1 MAARLEALGGT
12 SDLLPAETARWQA
25 VEQTA
30 RQVLARYGFQEVRTP
45 IIEYAEVFRQSL
57 GEATEVVQKQMYS
70 FQDRG
75 GREVALRPEGT
86 ASAVRAYLE
95 HGLDKTSGLVKWYYL
110 GPMFRAERP
119 QAGRRRQFHQ
129 LGVEVFGSAS
139 PRQDAEVLALL
150 MHLLSAL
157 GLVGAKLKV
166 NNLGCRK
173 DRPTMLEGLRAYYES
188 RRRELCSEC
197 QQRLLVNP
205 LRILDCKQPACQA
218 LAEGPALFTCADCIE
233 HFNRVLE
240 GLDALLGV
248 RHYVWE
254 QSLLPK
260 DLRDLRLVRGLDY
273 YTRTAFEVTHPG
285 LGAQDAMGGG
295 GRYDDLVQ
303 QMGGPAVPAIG
314 FALGLERVLMAM
326 EAEKVPPPSVPAPS
340 VFVATLGEAAQT
352 EGLKLLYELRQAGIA
367 AAGEYEARPLKRQ
380 LEQASKLG
388 CGYAALVGDD
398 ELAKQMVTLRDMA
411 KREQT
416 SVPWGQAVEELQR
429 RLTGKAGA

>member
-1 MAARLEALGGT
+1 MAPRLEALGGT

-45 IIEYAEVFRQSL
+45 ILEYTEVFRQSL
-57 GEATEVVQKQMYS
+57 GEATEVVQKQMYR

-86 ASAVRAYLE
+86 ASAVRCYLE
-95 HGLDKTSGLVKWYYL
+95 HGLDKTSGLVKWYYI

-139 PRQDAEVLALL
+139 PYQDAEVLALL

-157 GLVGAKLKV
+157 GLTKAVLNV
-166 NNLGCRK
+166 NNLGCRN
-173 DRPTMLEGLRAYYES
+173 DRPKMAEALRAHFA
-188 RRRELCSEC
+188 RHRDALCGDCRE
-197 QQRLLVNP
+197 RLTTNP
-205 LRILDCKQPACQA
+205 LRILDCKEPGCRQ
-218 LAEGPALFTCADCIE
+218 LAADLTPSQWVCEACAD
-233 HFNRVLE
+233 HVRRVL
-240 GLDALLGV
+240 GALGELSIA
-248 RHYVWE
+248 YE
-254 QSLLPK
+254 QDP
-260 DLRDLRLVRGLDY
+260 RMVRGLDY

-285 LGAQDAMGGG
+285 LGAQDAIGGG

-303 QMGGPAVPAIG
+303 QMGGSTLVPAIG
-314 FALGLERVLMAM
+314 FALGLERVLMAL
-326 EAEKVPPPSVPAPS
+326 EAEGVAPALAAPPA
-340 VFVATLGEAAQT
+340 VFVATLGETAQPK
-352 EGLKLLYELRQAGIA
+352 GLELLHRLRQAGIA

-388 CGYAALVGDD
+388 CAYAALVGDD
-398 ELAKQMVTLRDMA
+398 ELAKQVVTLRDMQQ
-411 KREQT
+411 RTQT
-416 SVPWGQAVEELQR
+416 PVPWARAVEELQR
-429 RLTGKAGA
+429 RVAGKEGR